1 VKSLK
6 KLLGEERRQAI
17 LAILKMEQKAIT
29 GTELAKRSNVS
40 RQVIVNDM
48 ALLKAKNEPIIAT
61 SQGYLYLIENKEH
74 AVFEREIAS
83 FHTNS
88 EAEDEMNILVDA
100 GVTVKNV
107 SVEHPVYGD
116 LTASI
121 MVSSRFDVQQFI
133 QKIQQTEANLLM
145 NLTEGAHLHVIAAD
159 SEEKLD
165 AAEDMLRE
173 KGYLLNH
180 NE

>member
-1 VKSLK
+1 MK
-6 KLLGEERRQAI
+6 KLLGDERRNYI
-17 LAILKMEQKAIT
+17 LELLRQEGKAIT

-61 SQGYLYLIENKEH
+61 SQGYLYLSSNADTTI
-74 AVFEREIAS
+74 FEREIAS
-83 FHTNS
+83 YHTTAQ
-88 EAEDEMNILVDA
+88 AEDELNILVDA

-107 SVEHPVYGD
+107 TIVHPVYGY

-121 MVSSRFDVQQFI
+121 MVSSRYDVQQFI
-133 QKIQQTEANLLM
+133 QKIKETDSNFLM
-145 NLTEGAHLHVIAAD
+145 DLTEGAHLHVISAD

-165 AAEDMLRE
+165 QAVEQLSK
-173 KGYLLNH
+173 KGYLLSI